1 MPGSRLRADGGAS
14 GMHTSP
20 PPPPLAAPAAV
31 RDFLAGLA
39 RPRPPRALPGAPPG
53 AAPSAASAAAAA
65 ICSSCGPL
73 GPADAGPVLAPDIAV
88 VRNACAALTRSS
100 AGHSVVQ
107 EPRLTQPVQLLGG
120 AKPLGMRPTRPLTLL
135 CDSHAV
141 A

>member
-1 MPGSRLRADGGAS
+1 
-14 GMHTSP
+14 MHTSP
-20 PPPPLAAPAAV
+20 PPPPAASAAV

-39 RPRPPRALPGAPPG
+39 RPRPLRALPGAPPAPPG
-53 AAPSAASAAAAA
+53 AAPSAASAATAA